1 MIKNLFAAVGFAVL
15 LGKGYEFYVNYQ
27 KMKKENDYWQRRNG
41 EDAKCDEVQAAANVN
56 NSEIF

>member
-41 EDAKCDEVQAAANVN
+41 EDAKCDEV
-56 NSEIF
+56 